1 MCYLTVSHGCDS
13 PGGTGGGGTGVGSSA
28 AASTD
33 HDAQYGN
40 PPLTFGLRASTHG
53 AGPAGSGTGVK
64 TPSSQKNT
72 VPAAASAHGSQQPAN
87 ADLFVLA
94 RFLVEFTDRWTF
106 PFGVA
111 PVSRFAFCFAIVLP
125 FVPGCG
131 PPAPTGPE
139 SVYSVG
145 VYRLARD
152 YPTAQSYAGAL
163 VRVRLAADS
172 YTSSGSELRVSGDAP
187 GSPPLVVFACR
198 DPLGPGPAP
207 AVEVVGRVLSPV
219 RDRVFRTAT
228 ADFSVRVVDCH
239 VSPPR

>member
-1 MCYLTVSHGCDS
+1 MTVSHGCGS
-13 PGGTGGGGTGVGSSA
+13 SAGAGGGGTGAGSSA
-28 AASTD
+28 PASTD
-33 HDAQYGN
+33 HDAQYGS
-40 PPLTFGLRASTHG
+40 PPLTFGDRASTHG

-72 VPAAASAHGSQQPAN
+72 VPAGCSAHGSQQPAN
-87 ADLFVLA
+87 AALFVPALC
-94 RFLVEFTDRWTF
+94 LVEFTDRWTF

-111 PVSRFAFCFAIVLP
+111 PVSRFAFLLAIVVSL
-125 FVPGCG
+125 VPGCG

-163 VRVRLAADS
+163 VRVRLPAGS
-172 YTSSGSELRVSGDAP
+172 YTAAGSELRVSGDAP

-207 AVEVVGRVLSPV
+207 AVEVVGRVLAPV

-228 ADFSVRVVDCH
+228 ADFMVRVADCH
-239 VSPPR
+239 VTPLR